1 MTALYRLSAAQLAD
15 GYARRDFTPV
25 EALRSVV
32 DRVLSLN
39 DRLNCVCHFDPEA
52 AMRDATAA
60 TARWAAGMPLSP
72 LDGVP
77 TTVKDLL
84 LAKGWPT
91 LFGSLATN
99 PNQPWDTDAPAVES
113 LRRAGVVIFGKTTTP
128 EWGHKGSTES
138 RLHGITRNPWNTD
151 LTPGGSSGGAGA
163 ALASGMGPLAVG
175 SDGGGSCRT
184 PANFCGVVGM
194 KPTHGRVPLWPPSTW
209 GHLTTPGPMTR
220 TVEDAAN
227 MLTIMTRPGVRDPLT
242 RPDNPFDAASRLKDG
257 IKGLRVAFSPGF
269 GMPVKK
275 VVRDVV
281 TNSVRTLEDLGAIVE
296 EIDPPVGDVVD
307 LFRSFFFVGA
317 AITLHSIPKEKHELL
332 EDLFRQVAG
341 IGEKMSATDYVLAVR
356 ATTELRQRLSQFH
369 RSYDLIVTAT
379 NSVLPFPVGAPM
391 PPDDEEGRW
400 DNFSPALFPVN
411 LSGQPGISVPCGH
424 SAEGLPI
431 GLHMVAAAGRDD
443 LVLRAAYAYEQAAG
457 FPHQLAPI

>member
-1 MTALYRLSAAQLAD
+1 
-15 GYARRDFTPV
+15 
-25 EALRSVV
+25 
-32 DRVLSLN
+32 
-39 DRLNCVCHFDPEA
+39 
-52 AMRDATAA
+52 
-60 TARWAAGMPLSP
+60 
-72 LDGVP
+72 
-77 TTVKDLL
+77 
-84 LAKGWPT
+84 
-91 LFGSLATN
+91 
-99 PNQPWDTDAPAVES
+99 
-113 LRRAGVVIFGKTTTP
+113 
-128 EWGHKGSTES
+128 
-138 RLHGITRNPWNTD
+138 
-151 LTPGGSSGGAGA
+151 
-163 ALASGMGPLAVG
+163 
-175 SDGGGSCRT
+175 
-184 PANFCGVVGM
+184 
-194 KPTHGRVPLWPPSTW
+194 
-209 GHLTTPGPMTR
+209 
-220 TVEDAAN
+220 
-227 MLTIMTRPGVRDPLT
+227 MLTIMTRPDVRDPLT

-400 DNFSPALFPVN
+400 ENFSPALFPVN

-457 FPHQLAPI
+457 FPNQLAPI